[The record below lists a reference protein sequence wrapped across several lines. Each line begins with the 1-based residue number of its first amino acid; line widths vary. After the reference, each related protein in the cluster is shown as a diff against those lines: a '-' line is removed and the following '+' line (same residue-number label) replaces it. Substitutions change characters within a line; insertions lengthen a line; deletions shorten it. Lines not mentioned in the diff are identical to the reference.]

1 MTERILTL
9 HALEPDQ
16 LARLEQADVE
26 VVTADTYQNAGG
38 PITIIFGWSQLG
50 ASVLQDP
57 KNHVHWIQTASAGID
72 YLPLDYITEHHVTVT
87 NASGVFSPAIA
98 ESTIGYL
105 LYFLRGFNEA
115 VKNQAGHFWQ
125 QPERDDLH
133 SLSAQK
139 VVIYGTGS
147 IGQAV
152 AKLLN
157 GFGNQPFGGNRS
169 GHPVDGFQQ
178 TVSLDNDAEVLKDAD
193 IVIND
198 MPATKATVHYFDAA
212 YFKRLNGLRVFVNVG
227 RGPSVDTQ
235 ALMDALLYQE
245 VMHAALDVF
254 ETEPLPRDSKLWDYP
269 NVLIT
274 PHQTGYSVANTR
286 PIFELFAQN
295 LTSLLKT
302 GKVSVNLADPQKG
315 Y

>member
-9 HALEPDQ
+9 QPLAADQ
-16 LARLEQADVE
+16 LAQLQATDVDLIAAADWQ
-26 VVTADTYQNAGG
+26 TAG
-38 PITIIFGWSQLG
+38 PIDIIYGWHPTIGP
-50 ASVLQDP
+50 AVLQDP
-57 KNHVHWIQTASAGID
+57 KNAVRWIQTPSAGVD
-72 YLPLDYITEHHVTVT
+72 YLPLDWLKEHHVLLS
-87 NASGVFSPAIA
+87 NASGVYSAAIA

-125 QPERDDLH
+125 QPDRNDLH
-133 SLSAQK
+133 SLSSQK

-147 IGQAV
+147 IGQAI

-157 GFGNQPFGGNRS
+157 GFGNQPYGVNRS
-169 GHPVDGFQQ
+169 GHPVAGFQQ
-178 TVSLDNDAEVLKDAD
+178 TVSLEHDAEVLTDAD

-198 MPATKATVHYFDAA
+198 MPATAATTHYFDQA
-212 YFKRLNGLRVFVNVG
+212 YFDRLNGLRVFVNVG
-227 RGPSVDTQ
+227 RGNAVDTH
-235 ALMDALLYQE
+235 ALMHALLYQE
-245 VMHAALDVF
+245 VLHAALDVF

-274 PHQTGYSVANTR
+274 PHQTGFSVANNR
-286 PIFELFAQN
+286 PIFDLFFKN
-295 LTSLLKT
+295 LTSF
-302 GKVSVNLADPQKG
+302 LADGSLTVNQVDPAKG